1 MGKSVKNILWD
12 LVEQVGAALNYE
24 VVDVVLTKEGPQRV
38 LRVFIDRPEGI
49 GVEDCEAF
57 SQQLSTVLDEQDPI
71 STAYLLEVSS
81 PGLERPLTKPEHF
94 QRFAGARVR
103 VKLIRPGQDGR
114 RELTGTLL
122 SCEDSVI
129 RLRAGEEEL
138 IAIPKKDTSSVRLLD
153 DELVEE

>member
-94 QRFAGARVR
+94 QRFVGQGVELKLFAPVQGRKKLKGRLKGWSDQAEGVVILEMDGAILDIPW
-103 VKLIRPGQDGR
+103 KTI
-114 RELTGTLL
+114 
-122 SCEDSVI
+122 SKA
-129 RLRAGEEEL
+129 RLQF
-138 IAIPKKDTSSVRLLD
+138 ID
-153 DELVEE
+153 